1 MYRFLAVADKAD
13 STVLFCFFHSLQAYP
28 QFVLTYL
35 EELNVQVDVTQTEYH
50 LHHGAWTADHQ
61 EHGSSLAEEVSVV
74 SQRQDRAR
82 SLKDIL
88 KRGKMFGLFS
98 RGKNEFTN

>member
-1 MYRFLAVADKAD
+1 M
-13 STVLFCFFHSLQAYP
+13 
-28 QFVLTYL
+28 
-35 EELNVQVDVTQTEYH
+35 QVDVTQTEYH
-50 LHHGAWTADHQ
+50 LHHGAWTTDHQ

-98 RGKNEFTN
+98 RGKNVKCQVAVLLSALKCAAE

>member
-1 MYRFLAVADKAD
+1 MAVAYKAG
-13 STVLFCFFHSLQAYP
+13 STVLFCFFPSLQAYP

-50 LHHGAWTADHQ
+50 FHHGAWTTAHQ
-61 EHGSSLAEEVSVV
+61 EHGSSFAEEVSVV

-88 KRGKMFGLFS
+88 QRGKMFGLFS
-98 RGKNEFTN
+98 GGKNEFMN